1 MQVFFFFFHFNEA
14 LIALRLEITFVLL
27 SSSFPPFLLLIRFF
41 FFLSPVIVLPPN
53 DITCCS
59 FLLPTIF
66 FFLFAFDFSL
76 LSFQVWMQRSP
87 SFISIVRNVSRR
99 CVLGVLS
106 HFFPPLSLLSFPFTR
121 LSYSTSP
128 IRLTPSSRDRYRS
141 SDVDT
146 RPDEF
151 LMERVAEPIARPPS
165 QINRFFFSPARLNEL
180 DSKFRSFPFR
190 SFHAYHLPVT
200 V

>member
-1 MQVFFFFFHFNEA
+1 MFSPQTILPVVPSFYRLFF
-14 LIALRLEITFVLL
+14 
-27 SSSFPPFLLLIRFF
+27 SFYSHSI
-41 FFLSPVIVLPPN
+41 FLSYRFRYGCN
-53 DITCCS
+53 DPRR
-59 FLLPTIF
+59 L
-66 FFLFAFDFSL
+66 
-76 LSFQVWMQRSP
+76 SP
-87 SFISIVRNVSRR
+87 SFETF
-99 CVLGVLS
+99 LGVAFS
-106 HFFPPLSLLSFPFTR
+106 AFSRIFSPPLSLLSFPFTR